1 MNLTNAPLDRRRLS
15 AEDRAIYSP
24 AKRQSAAARTRAYRG
39 QMAWDNNSQKQTQT
53 ARPGSGG
60 FTMGRYAQQ
69 SRLRDEGAKV
79 ERSKRLRNEGAIYT
93 DDPAN

>member
-39 QMAWDNNSQKQTQT
+39 QMAWDQNSEKQTQT
-53 ARPGSGG
+53 STPGSGG

-69 SRLRDEGAKV
+69 ARLRDEGAKLA
-79 ERSKRLRNEGAIYT
+79 RSEQLRNEGAIYE
-93 DDPAN
+93 N

>member
-39 QMAWDNNSQKQTQT
+39 QMAWDNNSEKKTQPS
-53 ARPGSGG
+53 RPASGG
-60 FTMGRYAQQ
+60 LSLGRQAQQ
-69 SRLRDEGAKV
+69 ARLRDEGAKV

-93 DDPAN
+93 NDPAN